1 MRWKDG
7 YKYWNVRQ
15 IWQVLLISVPFFHC
29 IYLTALWYQSNIFA
43 SVGSNFD
50 NNGSESVGP
59 INSNKWPECE
69 RIIAGESSISVFSEL
84 KNSRTP
90 LALLYRDCKQLRM
103 LTEVPAWL
111 SEEERSFPIAYSIS
125 AYESLNQL
133 LRLLRLIY
141 RPQNLYCVH
150 IDAKAPRLFTERAS
164 RYIRCFSPNV
174 FLVPDQLRVNVKW
187 GYFSVL
193 EASLI
198 CANLSLQ
205 NNRIKWRYL
214 LNVNEKELPLRT
226 NWELVTALKALNGSN
241 MVQLSPGNW
250 SHRVPSKPL
259 SFNLRMLTEVP
270 AWLSEEERSFPIAY
284 SISAYESLNQL
295 LRLLRLIYRPQNLYC
310 VHIDAKAPR
319 LFTERASRY
328 IRCFSPNVFLVPD
341 QLRVNVKWGYFSVL
355 EASLICANLSLQNN
369 RIKWRYLL
377 NVNEKELPLR
387 TNWELVTALKAL
399 NGSNMVQLS
408 PGNWSHRVP
417 SKPLSFNITWR
428 KGSFL
433 VALRREFV
441 RFMLTDRRAVEIL
454 EAFRAERD
462 LLKVPDEMFFASL
475 AYNPQLG
482 APGACIHPVVHKNT
496 DRRSWQLARFVD
508 WNWRRCVSNRSRNEI
523 CIFGVADLP
532 RLMRMPHLFANKFL
546 PNFQPV
552 AYDCMEYWH
561 ACKLRREWKSKTLD
575 PQFSSELFSN
585 LYCSTNHI

>member
-15 IWQVLLISVPFFHC
+15 IWQVLLIGVPFFHC

-43 SVGSNFD
+43 SVENSFD
-50 NNGSESVGP
+50 NTGSV
-59 INSNKWPECE
+59 NFNKWPECE
-69 RIIAGESSISVFSEL
+69 RIIAGESSISAFSEL
-84 KNSRTP
+84 KNSKTP
-90 LALLYRDCKQLRM
+90 LTLPYNDCELLR
-103 LTEVPAWL
+103 TFTWVPAWL

-133 LRLLRLIY
+133 IRLLRLIY
-141 RPQNLYCVH
+141 RPRNLYCVH
-150 IDAKAPRLFTERAS
+150 IDAKASPLFTERAS

-174 FLVPDQLRVNVKW
+174 FLVPDQFRVNVKW
-187 GYFSVL
+187 GHFSVL

-205 NNRIKWRYL
+205 NNRIR
-214 LNVNEKELPLRT
+214 
-226 NWELVTALKALNGSN
+226 
-241 MVQLSPGNW
+241 
-250 SHRVPSKPL
+250 
-259 SFNLRMLTEVP
+259 
-270 AWLSEEERSFPIAY
+270 
-284 SISAYESLNQL
+284 
-295 LRLLRLIYRPQNLYC
+295 
-310 VHIDAKAPR
+310 
-319 LFTERASRY
+319 
-328 IRCFSPNVFLVPD
+328 
-341 QLRVNVKWGYFSVL
+341 
-355 EASLICANLSLQNN
+355 
-369 RIKWRYLL
+369 WRYLL

-441 RFMLTDRRAVEIL
+441 RFMLTDHRAVEIL

-508 WNWRRCVSNRSRNEI
+508 WNWRRCRSVT
-523 CIFGVADLP
+523 IFTLSSQALTS
-532 RLMRMPHLFANKFL
+532 RLN
-546 PNFQPV
+546 V
-552 AYDCMEYWH
+552 
-561 ACKLRREWKSKTLD
+561 KT
-575 PQFSSELFSN
+575 QELKVRA
-585 LYCSTNHI
+585 